1 MRGVFCTKDLT
12 IGIDGGPASV
22 RAMLGGIIP
31 GSDIFCLDQVH
42 SGRVVLAEDLAPFET
57 PRADG
62 IISRNPD
69 AVLCVRTADCVP
81 VLAWARDMPLNAAV
95 HAGWRGLAQGIVATC
110 IRMMRALGAR
120 DIRAGIGPSIGPC
133 CYEVGREVLDALGA
147 EPLVRADGSLMV
159 DLREAA
165 RSQLLDSG
173 LSGTA
178 VEMHDLCTACNT
190 DRFFSYRRQGQPAG
204 RNLSLI
210 GGESWSLP
218 GLPVG

>member
-1 MRGVFCTKDLT
+1 
-12 IGIDGGPASV
+12 
-22 RAMLGGIIP
+22 
-31 GSDIFCLDQVH
+31 
-42 SGRVVLAEDLAPFET
+42 
-57 PRADG
+57 
-62 IISRNPD
+62 
-69 AVLCVRTADCVP
+69 
-81 VLAWARDMPLNAAV
+81 
-95 HAGWRGLAQGIVATC
+95 
-110 IRMMRALGAR
+110 MRALGAR